1 MINQPS
7 NLRQLFFENIAL
19 TSDQPIALEPKRAK
33 GIYIWD
39 IHDRKYIDLIA
50 GFNVSNIGHNN
61 IEVINAIKNQ
71 VDLYTH
77 LIVYGEFIES
87 PQVEYA
93 GLLIN
98 QLPAHLN
105 CVHFTNSGTE
115 ATEGA
120 MKLAKRVTNRSGFIS
135 FKNAYHGST
144 QGSLSL
150 MGDEYWKNAY
160 RPLLPN
166 IQVLKYNN
174 FEELIHIDENIA
186 AVVMEVVQ
194 AESGITEV
202 DKAWIKEIRRLC
214 TEKGVLL
221 ILDEIQTG
229 FGRTGTMF
237 AFEQFEIEP
246 DILLLGK
253 ALGGGMPLG
262 AFIANKKRM
271 HTLTHNPVLGNIS
284 TFAGHPVSCAAGK
297 KSLEILIQENYIQQI
312 QEKEKIFLTC
322 LPHPKIKKITHK
334 GLWFSVHF
342 ESQEVAFKIIHQ
354 CILNGLITDSFI
366 FAPNCLRIAP
376 SLAITKDEIHEIIHI
391 LHNVLDKF
399 I

>member
-1 MINQPS
+1 MTNQPS
-7 NLRQLFFENIAL
+7 NLRQFFFENIAL
-19 TSDQPIALEPKRAK
+19 TSEQPIALEPKKAA

-39 IHDRKYIDLIA
+39 INDRKYIDLIA
-50 GFNVSNIGHNN
+50 GFNVANIGHNN
-61 IEVINAIKNQ
+61 LEVNEAIKKQ

-93 GLLIN
+93 GLLIK

-120 MKLAKRVTNRSGFIS
+120 MKLAKRVTNRAGFIS

-150 MGDEYWKNAY
+150 MGDEYWKSAF

-174 FEELIHIDENIA
+174 FDDLIHIDENIA
-186 AVVMEVVQ
+186 AVVMEVIQ
-194 AESGITEV
+194 AESGITV
-202 DKAWIKEIRRLC
+202 ADKAWIQQIRTLC
-214 TEKGVLL
+214 TQKGVLL
-221 ILDEIQTG
+221 IIDEIQTG

-237 AFEQFEIEP
+237 AFEQFGIEP

-262 AFIANKKRM
+262 AFIANKKKM
-271 HTLTHNPVLGNIS
+271 HTLTNNPILGNIS

-297 KSLEILIQENYIQQI
+297 KSLEILIRENYIQEI
-312 QEKEKIFLTC
+312 QEKENIFLTC
-322 LPHPKIKKITHK
+322 LPHPIIKKITHA

-342 ESQEVAFKIIHQ
+342 ESQEIAFKIIHQ

-376 SLAITKDEIHEIIHI
+376 SLAITKVEIQ
-391 LHNVLDKF
+391 LVVKKLQQVFDQF

>member
-1 MINQPS
+1 MLANS
-7 NLRQLFFENIAL
+7 VNRQLFLNHIAL
-19 TSDQPIALEPKRAK
+19 TSQNPIALEPAYAK

-39 IHDRKYIDLIA
+39 TTGKKYLDLIS
-50 GFNVSNIGHNN
+50 GFNVCNIGHSNP
-61 IEVINAIKNQ
+61 EVIAAIKKQ

-93 GLLIN
+93 QLLIKY
-98 QLPAHLN
+98 LPKHLD

-120 MKLAKRVTNRSGFIS
+120 MKLAKRINQRTKFIS

-150 MGDEYWKNAY
+150 MGDENWKNAF

-166 IQVLKYNN
+166 TLLLEYNN
-174 FEELIHIDENIA
+174 FSDLNFIDNSVSAIII
-186 AVVMEVVQ
+186 EVVQ
-194 AESGITEV
+194 AEAGINVPNKKWLQALANTCTKNEV
-202 DKAWIKEIRRLC
+202 
-214 TEKGVLL
+214 L
-221 ILDEIQTG
+221 IIIDEIQTG
-229 FGRTGTMF
+229 FGRTGSLW
-237 AFEQFEIEP
+237 AFSKFDIEP

-262 AFIANKKRM
+262 AFIANKKSM
-271 HTLTHNPVLGNIS
+271 NLLTHNPILGNIS

-297 KSLEILIQENYIQQI
+297 KSFEVLLENNYINQI
-312 QEKEKIFLTC
+312 NIKSELFLQL
-322 LPHPKIKKITHK
+322 LPHRLIKKINHC
-334 GLWFSVHF
+334 GLWFALHF
-342 ESQEVAFKIIHQ
+342 ENQDLAFKVIQ
-354 CILNGLITDSFI
+354 ECIMAGMITDCFV

-376 SLAITKDEIHEIIHI
+376 PLIINEEEIKWVVNQIHK
-391 LHNVLDKF
+391 VLDKF
-399 I
+399 